1 MRNTPGDMAGQRP
14 ATSDERV
21 PATARRPRR
30 HRGYLPLEDYAAIGD
45 GATLALTGADGSI
58 DWWCVPAIDGQPLFD
73 RLLDA
78 PDGGYF
84 LVRPR
89 GRYTVERAYL
99 PGSNLLATTFT
110 TADGRARL
118 TEAMALGE
126 GGEPPPT
133 ELIRR
138 IEGLEG
144 RVEFRVEARASRT
157 TTIPWD
163 LQAEPA
169 VPLTPGPDRRRRGRF
184 VVGPGETQ
192 VLSLTA
198 SQATPRPIGRPADRL
213 EAADR
218 AWRAWSEALTVE
230 GRYADLLRR
239 HALTLKLLMAPSG
252 ALVAAGTTS
261 LPEIMGGE
269 RNWDFRFVWVRDAAY
284 AIDAFIDVGALD
296 DAEQAFRWLIGRLAE
311 HGARVAFDVA
321 GAIAPT
327 DVELDLPGYRGS
339 RPLHVGNLATLQRQH
354 GVYGDTL
361 YAALRLAQA
370 GRPPDAEAAAVLADL
385 AERCRRCWREPDS
398 GIWELSELRPY
409 ANSRISAWQAL
420 DCAVQL
426 ADRGLLPAE
435 ARDGWAA
442 TRDEVAGW
450 IEDNVWS
457 DERQAYVSW
466 PGSDAIDAGLTLAAR
481 FGYGPPAR
489 VEATLRAIDGA
500 LRTGPFHHRM
510 SGVSETEGC
519 FLACSLWLCE
529 AKARLG
535 RRDEAIAEFQALLKA
550 IGGIGVLPEMAE
562 PGTGRWL
569 GNMPQGLTHLAII
582 QAATLLGKS

>member
-1 MRNTPGDMAGQRP
+1 MRNRTAGGGP
-14 ATSDERV
+14 AA
-21 PATARRPRR
+21 PAPYRPRR
-30 HRGYLPLEDYAAIGD
+30 RQGHLRLEDYAAIGD
-45 GATLALTGADGSI
+45 GATLALAGADGSI
-58 DWWCVPAIDGQPLFD
+58 DWWCVPAIDGEPLFD

-78 PDGGYF
+78 PAGGYF

-89 GRYTVERAYL
+89 GRFTVDRSYGEN
-99 PGSNLLATTFT
+99 SNLLVSDFT
-110 TADGRARL
+110 TPDGRARM
-118 TEAMALGE
+118 TEAMALGDGE
-126 GGEPPPT
+126 GPPPT

-144 RVEFRVEARASRT
+144 RVEFLVEVRPSRAAA
-157 TTIPWD
+157 IPWN
-163 LQAEPA
+163 LEAGPK
-169 VPLTPGPDRRRRGRF
+169 LSLSPGRDRRLAGRF
-184 VVGPGETQ
+184 AVGPGDVQT
-192 VLSLTA
+192 LSLTA
-198 SQATPRPIGRPADRL
+198 SHATPRPRGTPADRL
-213 EAADR
+213 DAADR
-218 AWRAWSEALTVE
+218 AWRAWAGALTVQ
-230 GRYADLLRR
+230 GRYAGLLRR
-239 HALTLKLLMAPSG
+239 HALALKLLMAPSG

-296 DAEQAFRWLIGRLAE
+296 DAERAFRWLMARLAE
-311 HGARVAFDVA
+311 HGPRVVFDVA
-321 GAIAPT
+321 GAVAPT
-327 DVELDLPGYRGS
+327 DRELDLPGYRGS

-354 GVYGDTL
+354 GVFGDSL
-361 YAALRLAQA
+361 YAALRLAEA
-370 GRPPDAEAAAVLADL
+370 GRPPNAEAGAVLADL
-385 AERCRRCWREPDS
+385 AERCRRAWREPDS

-409 ANSRISAWQAL
+409 VNSRISAWQAL
-420 DCAVQL
+420 DCAVRL
-426 ADRGLLPAE
+426 ADGGWLPDQ
-435 ARDGWAA
+435 ARDRWARE
-442 TRDEVAGW
+442 RDRIAAW
-450 IEDNVWS
+450 IEENGWS

-466 PGSDAIDAGLTLAAR
+466 PGSDAVDAGLTLAAR

-489 VEATLRAIDGA
+489 IEATLRAIDGA
-500 LRTGPFHHRM
+500 LRAGPFHHRM

-535 RRDEAIAEFQALLKA
+535 RREEAIAEFEALLAA